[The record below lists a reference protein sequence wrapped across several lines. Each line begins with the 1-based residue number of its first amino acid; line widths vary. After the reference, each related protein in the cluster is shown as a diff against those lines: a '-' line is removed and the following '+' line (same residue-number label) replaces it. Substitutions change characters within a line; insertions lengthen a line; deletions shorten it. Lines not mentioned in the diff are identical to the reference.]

1 MCNHDGSTVFWLWE
15 ARRISHLSSSRLSI
29 TPQYVC
35 THVTLYKTDTSMNI
49 LTSKQSKTLSKYKH
63 TFTVEIVLRKQKH
76 KIIQS
81 NILNPQSDDLT
92 CKHYY

>member
-15 ARRISHLSSSRLSI
+15 ARRISYLKVECNPLICVH
-29 TPQYVC
+29 
-35 THVTLYKTDTSMNI
+35 THVTLYTTDTSMNI

-76 KIIQS
+76 KIIPQS

>member
-1 MCNHDGSTVFWLWE
+1 
-15 ARRISHLSSSRLSI
+15 
-29 TPQYVC
+29 
-35 THVTLYKTDTSMNI
+35 MNI

-76 KIIQS
+76 KIIPQS

>member
-1 MCNHDGSTVFWLWE
+1 
-15 ARRISHLSSSRLSI
+15 
-29 TPQYVC
+29 
-35 THVTLYKTDTSMNI
+35 MNI

-76 KIIQS
+76 KIIPQS

-92 CKHYY
+92 CKHYYKAKHFSVEIVLMNKNINYTMKPHTNPQSAC